1 MDMRVTCQLCHT
13 SFLNTQSVPAT
24 MVKEVVT
31 IWKSSGRVTI
41 RSVALRGG
49 RVMTSRSTG
58 STPKLPGEQAQ
69 CTYFTHTLDKRG

>member
-1 MDMRVTCQLCHT
+1 MHHLTLKHYLIKGSHFVGEHVDVTCPT
-13 SFLNTQSVPAT
+13 SFLKTQSVPAT

-58 STPKLPGEQAQ
+58 STPKLPEE
-69 CTYFTHTLDKRG
+69 